1 MTDCLFC
8 KIIRGE
14 IPAAKVYEDEA
25 TFAFLDLKPVNPGHT
40 LVIPKA
46 HAAGIVDASD
56 ETLAAVMCTVKKI
69 APGILTAVGAEA
81 FNLGVNEGAVAG
93 QLVPHLHIHVMPRF
107 PNDGHKLWH
116 GTEASME
123 DRLALAEKIR
133 TNLS

>member
-8 KIIRGE
+8 KIIRSE
-14 IPAAKVYEDEA
+14 IPAAKVYEDDA

-46 HAAGIVDASD
+46 HAAGIIDAPD
-56 ETLAAVMCTVKKI
+56 ETLAAVMGTVKKI
-69 APGILTAVGAEA
+69 APGILAAVGADA

-93 QLVPHLHIHVMPRF
+93 QLVPHLHIHIMPRF
-107 PNDGHKLWH
+107 PNDGHNLWH
-116 GTEASME
+116 GTEAPME

-133 TNLS
+133 TNLP